1 MRDTFLRSRV
11 FFFIAS
17 VFFISG
23 INEYVVLP
31 TSWLYVRSLGGTIIF
46 LGIVLAI
53 PNITSLLFSA
63 PIGLISDKFR
73 CPRAIVVASSVMA
86 LCGSLIYSIPV
97 SKYCPLL
104 GRVFLGISIASEGV
118 IIGAVSRSTDEDER
132 AKAFLILEGLFS
144 LGCGVGPLVAAI
156 FTFQVNILGW
166 QINAGNSAI
175 FVMLFVWAILTIL
188 SFYLPSNFGNYE
200 DLDREDE
207 SIVAKG
213 DAKSVLNAA
222 AVQNSSSNSYEY
234 SQILCL
240 FYQMFLSWFFAGVA
254 IFYTPLLAMELLHL
268 DEVHVKLLFTNGTL
282 GLLMLYLALY
292 IATEYFDERRLLL
305 FAISLQI
312 VPIFLLFIFGLLWS
326 SAMAKELSYL
336 LIIYICL
343 GISYVGYPLACSLL
357 SKATP
362 QDQASFYQGLCVT
375 TLNIGI
381 IGGRLIPS
389 FTFTKIS
396 TVVFSIVL
404 GFLWT
409 LGLVWY
415 CFVYQRLPAAKN
427 HVENEKS

>member
-11 FFFIAS
+11 FLFIAS
-17 VFFISG
+17 LFFTASA
-23 INEYVVLP
+23 NEYVVLP
-31 TSWLYVRSLGGTIIF
+31 TSWLYIRSLGGTITF

-53 PNITSLLFSA
+53 PDIVSLLLSSLF
-63 PIGLISDKFR
+63 GVISDKFR
-73 CPRAIVVASSVMA
+73 CPRAIVIASSVMA
-86 LCGSLIYSIPV
+86 ICGSLIYSIPV
-97 SKYCPLL
+97 SKYYPVL
-104 GRVFLGISIASEGV
+104 GQVFVGISFAGEGV
-118 IIGAVSRSTDEDER
+118 KIGAVSRSTDEDER
-132 AKAFLILEGLFS
+132 AKAFLILGGLGS
-144 LGCGVGPLVAAI
+144 LGCAVGTLVAAI
-156 FTFQVNILGW
+156 FTFQANILGW
-166 QINAGNSAI
+166 QINAGNSAT
-175 FVMLFVWAILTIL
+175 FVMIFAWAILAIL

-213 DAKSVLNAA
+213 DAESVLNAA

>member
-11 FFFIAS
+11 FLFIAS
-17 VFFISG
+17 LFFTASA
-23 INEYVVLP
+23 NEYVVLP
-31 TSWLYVRSLGGTIIF
+31 TSWLYIRSLGGTITF

-53 PNITSLLFSA
+53 PDIVSLLLSSLF
-63 PIGLISDKFR
+63 GVISDKFR
-73 CPRAIVVASSVMA
+73 CPRAIVIASSVMA
-86 LCGSLIYSIPV
+86 ICGSLIYSIPV
-97 SKYCPLL
+97 SKYYPVL
-104 GRVFLGISIASEGV
+104 GQVFVGISFAGEGV
-118 IIGAVSRSTDEDER
+118 KIGAVSRSTDEDER
-132 AKAFLILEGLFS
+132 AKAFLILGGLGS
-144 LGCGVGPLVAAI
+144 LGCAVGTLVAAI
-156 FTFQVNILGW
+156 FTFQANILGW
-166 QINAGNSAI
+166 QINAGNSAT
-175 FVMLFVWAILTIL
+175 FVMIFAWAILAIL

-240 FYQMFLSWFFAGVA
+240 L
-254 IFYTPLLAMELLHL
+254 I
-268 DEVHVKLLFTNGTL
+268 
-282 GLLMLYLALY
+282 LYLALY

-312 VPIFLLFIFGLLWS
+312 VPIFLLFIFGLSWR

-375 TLNIGI
+375 FLNIGV

-396 TVVFSIVL
+396 IEVFSIGL

-415 CFVYQRLPAAKN
+415 CFVYQGLPAAKN